1 MDGAGP
7 TLAPGTC
14 LESWDGG
21 NRFEGTLWEQD
32 ETTRVRHR
40 ELACC
45 TANTQTLSS
54 DRARL
59 GTSQKRPPRKVFFFL
74 RLVYVPLEMHRFAL
88 TSIRVGGFSSLP
100 SLLMSELATA

>member
-21 NRFEGTLWEQD
+21 NHFEGTLWEQD

-59 GTSQKRPPRKVFFFL
+59 GTSQKRPPRKVFFFEVSL
-74 RLVYVPLEMHRFAL
+74 RAIGNASFRLDLNSRWWV
-88 TSIRVGGFSSLP
+88 
-100 SLLMSELATA
+100 LLSP